1 MGALKASNKPKFTKL
16 RIISYSMPVE
26 MVLFRGG
33 THVNVPGGGKL
44 SGSAYLKQWL

>member
-16 RIISYSMPVE
+16 RIISYSMPVD
-26 MVLFRGG
+26 MVLFTGG
-33 THVNVPGGGKL
+33 IHVNVPGGGTL